1 LGGGPRSSGRRFRS
15 SGGWCR
21 RGSWSCYSLR
31 IRGKVGWAREKVRSD
46 EHLLAL
52 VLSLKCFQRLG
63 YFPSVGETPEV
74 ATGRA
79 RALVPGGWGRAGA
92 CVRDGS
98 HRAGCT
104 GSWCAGG
111 WGWFMIPSGHIN
123 NDPPKLAGD
132 HRPISYQTLTSAHP
146 LRRSEKRLPRCHV
159 IELTRDGRECILV
172 ACMQRVLGI
181 RIPDARTATRRA
193 LGRRRRHGPLRR
205 PRIRAQR

>member
-1 LGGGPRSSGRRFRS
+1 LTSIERTAFPFFRRLVSARELELLFTPDSGE
-15 SGGWCR
+15 
-21 RGSWSCYSLR
+21 
-31 IRGKVGWAREKVRSD
+31 VGWAREKVRSD

-74 ATGRA
+74 ATGHVRSCW
-79 RALVPGGWGRAGA
+79 GWGRAGA

-132 HRPISYQTLTSAHP
+132 HRPISYQTLISAHP
-146 LRRSEKRLPRCHV
+146 LLPE
-159 IELTRDGRECILV
+159 I
-172 ACMQRVLGI
+172 
-181 RIPDARTATRRA
+181 
-193 LGRRRRHGPLRR
+193 
-205 PRIRAQR
+205 